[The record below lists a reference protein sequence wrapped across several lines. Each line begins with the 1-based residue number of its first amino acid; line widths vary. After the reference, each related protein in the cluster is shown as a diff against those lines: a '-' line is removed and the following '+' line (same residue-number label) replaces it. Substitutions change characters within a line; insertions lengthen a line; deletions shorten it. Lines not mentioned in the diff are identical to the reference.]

1 MKLKAL
7 HWVSVVDRGILAAAT
22 AVILFTWGCGGGAD
36 SGARTYTLK
45 LPDPPSSGPAP
56 SRWIIGVESFSAAQP
71 LNDWRILKYESPT
84 QLKYYDDDHW
94 VSQPA
99 TMIPE
104 LAARYLERMGIAR
117 QAGVMPYVEKMD
129 YILQGQILNFEEFES
144 RDKHEARVALELT
157 LVRFPNREVVWTGTF
172 RSEQP
177 VTGGDAPDAVEALSL
192 ATHNALKDG
201 LTQLAETLRREP
213 QASN

>member
-1 MKLKAL
+1 MKVLQG
-7 HWVSVVDRGILAAAT
+7 VSVVDRGILAAAT
-22 AVILFTWGCGGGAD
+22 AMIFFTWGCGGGA
-36 SGARTYTLK
+36 SSSARTYTLK
-45 LPDPPSSGPAP
+45 LPDPPSSRPAA
-56 SRWIIGVESFSAAQP
+56 SQWIIGVENFSAAEP

-84 QLKYYDDDHW
+84 QLKYYDEDHW

-99 TMIPE
+99 TMVPE
-104 LAARYLERMGIAR
+104 MAARYLERMGIAR
-117 QAGVMPYVEKMD
+117 QAGVLPYVEKMD

-144 RDKHEARVALELT
+144 GDEHEARVALDLT

-177 VTGGDAPDAVEALSL
+177 VTGGNVPAAVEALSL